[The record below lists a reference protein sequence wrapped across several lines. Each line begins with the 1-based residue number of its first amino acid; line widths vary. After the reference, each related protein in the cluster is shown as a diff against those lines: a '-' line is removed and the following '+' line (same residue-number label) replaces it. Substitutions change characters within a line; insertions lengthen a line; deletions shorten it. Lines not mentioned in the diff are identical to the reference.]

1 MTDPATTDGNDHLR
15 CENIQVNFGG
25 VVACDE
31 LSLSVPKGRIVGL
44 IGPNGAGK
52 TTLFNVL
59 TRFQSYDSG
68 HVYYE
73 GRAIDDCKPHHMVHM
88 GMSRT
93 FQNINLFGNQ
103 TTLNNIMTGAHS
115 LMGDP
120 FSAMCWLP
128 GARRREREIEER
140 ALEIAEMLNLTE
152 ELESVVGTLP
162 YGYQKR
168 VELARALA
176 SKPSIL
182 LLDEPVA
189 GCNEEETAE
198 LKDLVLQVNRQLGSS
213 VLLVEH
219 DMSMVMQ
226 VCDYIYVIN
235 FGANLAAGT
244 PEEVRR
250 NPEVI
255 AAYLGDEEGEL

>member
-1 MTDPATTDGNDHLR
+1 
-15 CENIQVNFGG
+15 
-25 VVACDE
+25 
-31 LSLSVPKGRIVGL
+31 
-44 IGPNGAGK
+44 
-52 TTLFNVL
+52 
-59 TRFQSYDSG
+59 
-68 HVYYE
+68 
-73 GRAIDDCKPHHMVHM
+73 MVHM
-88 GMSRT
+88 GLSRT

-103 TTLNNIMTGAHS
+103 TTMKNIMTGAHN

-120 FSAMCWLP
+120 FSAMYWMP
-128 GARRREREIEER
+128 AARKREKEIEDR
-140 ALEIAEMLNLTE
+140 ALEIAEMLHLVP

-198 LKDLVLQVNRQLGSS
+198 LKELVFKVNRQMGVS

-235 FGANLAAGT
+235 FGANLAEGT
-244 PEEVRR
+244 PDEVRQ

-255 AAYLGDEEGEL
+255 AAYLGDEEGKL

>member
-1 MTDPATTDGNDHLR
+1 MDEYLR
-15 CENIQVNFGG
+15 CQDILVSFGG
-25 VVACDE
+25 VVACNK
-31 LSLSVPKGRIVGL
+31 LSLTVPRGKIVGL

-52 TTLFNVL
+52 TTLFNAL

-68 HVYYE
+68 NVYYE
-73 GRAIDDCKPHHMVHM
+73 GRPVDNRKPHHMVHM
-88 GMSRT
+88 GMART
-93 FQNINLFGNQ
+93 FQNINLFRDQ
-103 TTLNNIMTGAHS
+103 TTLQNIMTGAHS

-120 FSAMCWLP
+120 FSAMYWLP
-128 GARRREREIEER
+128 AARRREHEIKER
-140 ALEIAEMLNLTE
+140 AIEIAEMLSLTT
-152 ELESVVGTLP
+152 ELENEVGNLP

-189 GCNEEETAE
+189 GCNDDETRE
-198 LKDLVLQVNRQLGSS
+198 LKELVFKVNREMGVSI
-213 VLLVEH
+213 LLVEH

-235 FGANLAAGT
+235 FGANLAEGI
-244 PEEVRR
+244 PDEVRA

-255 AAYLGDEEGEL
+255 AAYLGVEDDE

>member
-1 MTDPATTDGNDHLR
+1 MTEQLR
-15 CENIQVNFGG
+15 CDDIRVTFGG
-25 VVACDE
+25 VVACDN
-31 LSLSVPKGRIVGL
+31 LSLTVPKGKIVGL

-59 TRFQSYDSG
+59 TRFQPYDSG
-68 HVYYE
+68 SVYYE
-73 GRAIDDCKPHHMVHM
+73 GEKIDDARPSEMVHR
-88 GMSRT
+88 GLART
-93 FQNINLFGNQ
+93 FQNINLFRDQ
-103 TTLNNIMTGAHS
+103 TTLQNIMTGAHS

-120 FSAMCWLP
+120 FSAMWWLP
-128 GARRREREIEER
+128 GARRREREIEDR
-140 ALEIAEMLNLTE
+140 ALEIAELLSLTP
-152 ELESVVGTLP
+152 ELENEVGNLP

-176 SKPSIL
+176 ARPKIL

-189 GCNEEETAE
+189 GCNDDETTE
-198 LKDLVLQVNRQLGSS
+198 LKDLIFKVNREMGVS

-219 DMSMVMQ
+219 DMSMVMR

-235 FGANLAAGT
+235 FGANLAEGT
-244 PEEVRR
+244 PDEVRA

-255 AAYLGDEEGEL
+255 KAYLGEEDDE

>member
-1 MTDPATTDGNDHLR
+1 MTDASTNGMSEHLR
-15 CENIQVNFGG
+15 CEEIRVNFGG
-25 VVACDE
+25 VVACDN
-31 LSLSVPKGRIVGL
+31 LSLTVPKGKIVGL

-59 TRFQSYDSG
+59 TRFQEYDSG

-73 GRAIDDCKPHHMVHM
+73 GRAIDDTKPHHMVHM
-88 GMSRT
+88 GLSRT

-103 TTLNNIMTGAHS
+103 TTMQNIVTGAHN
-115 LMGDP
+115 LIGDP
-120 FSAMCWLP
+120 FSAMFWLP
-128 GARRREREIEER
+128 GARKREKEIEDR
-140 ALEIAEMLNLTE
+140 ALEIAEMLHLVP

-189 GCNEEETAE
+189 GCNDEETEE
-198 LKDLVLQVNRQLGSS
+198 LKDLVFKVNRQMGIS

-235 FGANLAAGT
+235 FGANLAEGT
-244 PEEVRR
+244 PDEVRT

-255 AAYLGDEEGEL
+255 AAYLGDDEGEL